1 MSLTIV
7 DGGFAEPVFGSQRAF
22 RALMD
27 AFARPGSVADL
38 SDLAV
43 PPAPMSPA
51 AGAILLALADADT
64 PVFFEMDMLGA
75 KAWVGFHTGAT
86 AANDALS
93 ARFVLLAPDSDCAGW
108 SRFAVGT
115 AEYPDRSATL
125 LLPVAAL
132 HGGQRLTLS
141 GPGIETTTDIAPQ
154 GLPTG
159 FAHVMATNRAGF
171 PLGFDLV
178 LVAGGEALALP
189 RTTRIQEA

>member
-27 AFARPGSVADL
+27 AFARPGTIADL
-38 SDLAV
+38 SGLAV
-43 PPAPMSPA
+43 PPASMCSA
-51 AGAILLALADADT
+51 AGAILLALADSDT
-64 PVFFEMDMLGA
+64 PVFFEADMPDV
-75 KAWVGFHTGAT
+75 KAWVGFHTGAATT
-86 AANDALS
+86 ADAMS
-93 ARFVLLAPDSDCAGW
+93 ARFVLLTDESDCAGW

-132 HGGQRLTLS
+132 RGGQRLTLA
-141 GPGIETTTDIAPQ
+141 GPGIETTADIAPQ
-154 GLPTG
+154 GLPAG
-159 FAHVMATNRAGF
+159 FADVMAVNRAGF

-178 LVAGGEALALP
+178 LVSGDEALALP

>member
-1 MSLTIV
+1 MSLAFV

-27 AFARPGSVADL
+27 AFARPGTVADL
-38 SDLAV
+38 SGLAV
-43 PPAPMSPA
+43 PPAPISPA

-64 PVFFEMDMLGA
+64 PVFFETDMPDV
-75 KAWVGFHTGAT
+75 KAWTGFHTGAAAT
-86 AANDALS
+86 ADALS
-93 ARFVLLAPDSDCAGW
+93 ARFVLLSDDSDCAGW
-108 SRFAVGT
+108 RRFAVGT

-125 LLPVAAL
+125 LLPVAEL
-132 HGGQRLTLS
+132 RGGQRLTLR

-154 GLPTG
+154 GLGAG
-159 FAHVMATNRAGF
+159 FLDVMAANRAGF

-178 LVAGGEALALP
+178 LVSGGEALALP

>member
-1 MSLTIV
+1 MSLTTV

-51 AGAILLALADADT
+51 AGAILLSLADADT
-64 PVFFEMDMLGA
+64 PVFFETDMLDA

-86 AANDALS
+86 ATTDAPS
-93 ARFVLLAPDSDCAGW
+93 ARFVHLADNSDCTGW

-125 LLPVAAL
+125 LLPVADL
-132 HGGQRLTLS
+132 RGGQHLTLS
-141 GPGIETTTDIAPQ
+141 GPGIETTTDIGPQ
-154 GLPTG
+154 GLPAC
-159 FAHVMATNRAGF
+159 FADFMAANRAGF

-178 LVAGGEALALP
+178 LVSGDEALALP